1 MLTSR
6 KKLFFIFFG
15 LSTLILI
22 NFMIW
27 GDGYERLFTME
38 GSAALLADSGDWA
51 GWVGMGLLVVD
62 LVLPI
67 PSSGV
72 IGGLGAA
79 LGFFPGFLWGWCGL
93 MLSGFTGYGIARLG
107 GQRWANRLATP
118 EEQARFQH
126 LFDTWGG
133 LALVST
139 RLLPILPEV
148 LSVLA
153 GLYRMHFSRFF
164 LATVLGTVPPAL
176 IYAWLGAQAREHPGP
191 AVWGLVLVTVLAW
204 MGFMAVKKRQE
215 RRVPAEEG

>member
-1 MLTSR
+1 MMNSR
-6 KKLFFIFFG
+6 KKLLLLFV
-15 LSTLILI
+15 LLCTVILV
-22 NFMIW
+22 NFLIW
-27 GDGYERLFTME
+27 GESYEELFTMD
-38 GSAALLADSGDWA
+38 GSARMLEGYGAWA
-51 GWVGMGLLVVD
+51 GWAGVALLVVD

-72 IGGLGAA
+72 IGGLG
-79 LGFFPGFLWGWCGL
+79 LVLGVVPGFFWGWLGL
-93 MLSGFTGYGIARLG
+93 MLSGFIGYGVARLG
-107 GQRWANRLATP
+107 GRRWANRLASP

-126 LFDTWGG
+126 LFDSWGG

-164 LATVLGTVPPAL
+164 LATVLGTIPPAL

-191 AVWGLVLVTVLAW
+191 AVWGLVGVTVLAW
-204 MGFMAVKKRQE
+204 LGFVQVKKRQA
-215 RRVPAEEG
+215 RRLQSAD